1 MSHSLF
7 VRSVVYSTLVV
18 GAILTTPVFGEDTV
32 AEVVVT
38 AQRRSE
44 LSRDV
49 PISITSLSA
58 DAREQSGVQQL
69 GDIAKL
75 TPALRF
81 DASGSFFQPTIR
93 GVGTAVAT

>member
-49 PISITSLSA
+49 PIPSP
-58 DAREQSGVQQL
+58 R
-69 GDIAKL
+69 
-75 TPALRF
+75 
-81 DASGSFFQPTIR
+81 
-93 GVGTAVAT
+93 